1 MITAY
6 VFHSAKHVCNMALIM
21 ALYPAA
27 MSTKMIIQQPGP
39 VVQTL
44 DSNQWS
50 SGICDCC
57 DDMAECCFAFWCMPC
72 YACKTAR
79 QYGECLCLPLLNMCG
94 CVPPITFGMRVSMR
108 ERYGIT
114 MSKEIKRRTQP
125 ITLINAR

>member
-1 MITAY
+1 
-6 VFHSAKHVCNMALIM
+6 
-21 ALYPAA
+21 

-114 MSKEIKRRTQP
+114 GTMCKDCAYASFCGPCSWCQMSKEIKRRTQP
-125 ITLINAR
+125 ITLINARVTQ